1 MERGFLK
8 IPASASLIRNTLWM
22 LGGFGFRLGVQFA
35 TFVLVARLL
44 RPEAF
49 GVFSGCLAVVS
60 VLVPFATWGTGNILI
75 KHTARQ
81 PELFAT
87 YWGAALLTAMLSG
100 LALIACAVGLGMVLF
115 SPQLALTVMA
125 PIAVAD
131 LLGTR
136 CADLASQAFQA
147 QQKLSGTSII
157 WSAVSLLRLL
167 GAVALGWLPM
177 EKTAALWSF
186 FYMLS
191 GLGSG
196 LFGVLWVRVLWG
208 RASWSLKPLRGQWR
222 EGFYF
227 AVSLSAQG
235 AYNDIDKTILLRL
248 GSGDMAGAYAA
259 CYRLVDAGF
268 TPIKALLAS
277 TYPRFFQEGAKGLG
291 AALQFSRKLLP
302 WSCAYGTLAW
312 VGLTVCAPIFPWILG
327 RDYALTP
334 AIIPW
339 LAPLLLI
346 RTVHFL
352 AADALTGSGYQGHRT
367 VAQVGVAAL
376 NLVLNLWWI
385 PRYGWLGAAWS
396 SLVSDGALAVGLWVL
411 ARALRRRHG

>member
-1 MERGFLK
+1 MRK
-8 IPASASLIRNTLWM
+8 WASGTLIRNTLWM

-35 TFVLVARLL
+35 TFVVVARVLK
-44 RPEAF
+44 PEAF

-75 KHTARQ
+75 KHTART
-81 PELFAT
+81 PALFSA
-87 YWGAALLTAMLSG
+87 YWGAALLTALLSG
-100 LALIACAVGLGMVLF
+100 LVLIVGAVGIGFLLF

-147 QQKLSGTSII
+147 QQKLSGTSVI
-157 WSAVSLLRLL
+157 WSLVSLLRLA
-167 GAVALGWLPM
+167 GAIALWWLPL

-196 LFGVLWVRVLWG
+196 LFGVFWVRALWG
-208 RASWSLKPLRGQWR
+208 GAQWSLKPLRGQWR

-227 AVSLSAQG
+227 AISLSAQG
-235 AYNDIDKTILLRL
+235 AYNDIDKTLLLRF
-248 GSGDMAGAYAA
+248 GTGDTAGAYAA

-291 AALQFSRKLLP
+291 AALRFSRKLLP
-302 WSCAYGTLAW
+302 WSCGYGIVAWLGLA
-312 VGLTVCAPIFPWILG
+312 VCAPLFPFILG
-327 RDYALTP
+327 RDYAMTP
-334 AIIPW
+334 AMIPW

-352 AADALTGSGYQGHRT
+352 AADALTGSGYQGHRSA
-367 VAQVGVAAL
+367 AQVGVAAL

-411 ARALRRRHG
+411 ARSLRKRHGEAPV